1 MSSLFYI
8 YAIKLFGIVCIA
20 YAFLKTFAS
29 LFFEKKFGFVFSVF
43 LMIIV
48 GVIACIGMLE
58 VTYEVKDFGK
68 QNLN

>member
-1 MSSLFYI
+1 MSPLFYI

-29 LFFEKKFGFVFSVF
+29 RFFEKKFGFVFSIF
-43 LMIIV
+43 LMVITT
-48 GVIACIGMLE
+48 VIACIFMLE
-58 VTYEVKDFGK
+58 VVYEVKDFGK